1 MREIVYFVQQEK
13 LDNVT
18 TNYQEK
24 VAILENRHGKHVS
37 FKSVDFFTVN
47 FKTGWS
53 TATWTLPPNPL
64 LRARA
69 HTT

>member
-1 MREIVYFVQQEK
+1 MTEIVHFFQQEK

-37 FKSVDFFTVN
+37 FKNVIF
-47 FKTGWS
+47 
-53 TATWTLPPNPL
+53 LQ
-64 LRARA
+64 
-69 HTT
+69 

>member
-37 FKSVDFFTVN
+37 FKSVDFC
-47 FKTGWS
+47 
-53 TATWTLPPNPL
+53 LQ
-64 LRARA
+64 
-69 HTT
+69 